1 MICKV
6 QKEKISLPG
15 KNKNQKELIKQLFLV
30 SLIYQFLTKKRIIN
44 SSNHNTLNSLPKN
57 KFRKTE
63 FTSFFLHLKN
73 NNK

>member
-6 QKEKISLPG
+6 QKEKITILS
-15 KNKNQKELIKQLFLV
+15 KNKNQKELRKHLFFILSDV
-30 SLIYQFLTKKRIIN
+30 SFFNQKETSNTEITKY
-44 SSNHNTLNSLPKN
+44 LNSLPKN

-73 NNK
+73 NK

>member
-6 QKEKISLPG
+6 QKEKITILG
-15 KNKNQKELIKQLFLV
+15 KNKNQKELRKQLFFIFIDL
-30 SLIYQFLTKKRIIN
+30 SIIN
-44 SSNHNTLNSLPKN
+44 QKETSNTEITKNLNSLPKN

-73 NNK
+73 NK

>member
-6 QKEKISLPG
+6 QKEKITILG
-15 KNKNQKELIKQLFLV
+15 KNKNQKELRKQLFFILTDV
-30 SLIYQFLTKKRIIN
+30 SFFNQKKTSNTEITKK
-44 SSNHNTLNSLPKN
+44 LNSLPKN

-73 NNK
+73 NK